1 MIKVS
6 VLIVLFFWPHWQNS
20 FRRHRDN
27 ACNKRRGDGINR
39 PLTTSV
45 LFKTFTQ
52 VFLETLLARIFNSL
66 ESTWSLLIVVLPQS
80 WFWICWGSPYY
91 RIQTPVLAGVCGIH
105 TRVCVAQN
113 LVVFCPSGRA
123 PSEWCLNSAW
133 LRPAKRLPSCSHQLP
148 AQPALTDSTSSF
160 SGCLLFFIPAFT
172 HNLAHRQVD
181 WLTGSSTGRHGRS
194 AATHLQSR
202 QYTHSYTYSIWFLF
216 SSYSCLTL
224 LGHSWWEPSPS
235 HWSSIV
241 SVHLGSKQSFM
252 KVWIILVVIL
262 DCYV

>member
-1 MIKVS
+1 MPATRDEGTGLTGLS
-6 VLIVLFFWPHWQNS
+6 PHQCYSGLSHRCFW
-20 FRRHRDN
+20 
-27 ACNKRRGDGINR
+27 K
-39 PLTTSV
+39 
-45 LFKTFTQ
+45 
-52 VFLETLLARIFNSL
+52 TLLAHIFNSL

-80 WFWICWGSPYY
+80 WFWICWGSPLL
-91 RIQTPVLAGVCGIH
+91 QNSKSQFWQVCVVF

-160 SGCLLFFIPAFT
+160 SACLLFFIPAFT

-194 AATHLQSR
+194 AGTHLQSR
-202 QYTHSYTYSIWFLF
+202 QYTHSYSYSIWFLF
-216 SSYSCLTL
+216 SSHSRLTL
-224 LGHSWWEPSPS
+224 LGHS
-235 HWSSIV
+235 
-241 SVHLGSKQSFM
+241 
-252 KVWIILVVIL
+252 
-262 DCYV
+262 